1 MSSLADGESTLRISY
16 LGLIGKVSVM
26 VNVYFLN

>member
-1 MSSLADGESTLRISY
+1 MGSLADGESALRISY

-26 VNVYFLN
+26 VNVHFFN